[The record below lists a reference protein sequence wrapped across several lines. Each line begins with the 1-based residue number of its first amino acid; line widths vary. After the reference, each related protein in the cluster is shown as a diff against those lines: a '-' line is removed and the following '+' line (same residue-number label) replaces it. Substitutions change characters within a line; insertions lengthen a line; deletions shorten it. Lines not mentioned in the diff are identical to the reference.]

1 MGEEALFN
9 RYAVALVELSVERH
23 KEVEYRKTVKVLKNI
38 LKENKEF
45 FAILSDPNYSLKDKY
60 KLIDKV
66 FVNVPKDITSFIKII
81 INNGRAFYLYDIFK
95 ETLFRFDDFL
105 GIEEGEI
112 YLAEDISD
120 EDIDKIRIA
129 IEKDIGKKVELDKVI
144 DPSLIGGFKVK
155 LKDGVYDSSISTKI
169 TKLRNTLING
179 GK

>member
-23 KEVEYRKTVKVLKNI
+23 KEVEYRNTVKVLKNI

-45 FAILSDPNYSLKDKY
+45 SAILSDPNYSLKDKY

-66 FVNVPKDITSFIKII
+66 FVNVQKDITSFIKII

-105 GIEEGEI
+105 QIEEGEI
-112 YLAEDISD
+112 YLAEDMSD
-120 EDIDKIRIA
+120 EDIDKIRLA